1 MDKCIFKY
9 ISGRINFVME
19 NLTMSQLLFPSID
32 KTPADYE
39 AEYPPRELAD
49 GAKVTRFAPSPTGFL
64 HFGSLFAAFI
74 AAKTAGSDGVFLFK
88 DRGYR

>member
-1 MDKCIFKY
+1 MDLKA
-9 ISGRINFVME
+9 
-19 NLTMSQLLFPSID
+19 MSQLLFPSID

-39 AEYPPRELAD
+39 AMYPPRDLPE

-74 AAKTAGSDGVFLFK
+74 AARTAGKDGVFFSEN
-88 DRGYR
+88 RGHR